1 MAPAPHLRG
10 VEGQRLAGTAL
21 ERALWDEQFGP
32 PRVRRSRFDFWISV
46 AEPWWTVDGR
56 LRYAPPADCDL
67 RHQQTAIYGTTH
79 SRVYAW
85 TVSPLGVLQAP

>member
-32 PRVRRSRFDFWISV
+32 PRVGRSRFDFWTFSSG
-46 AEPWWTVDGR
+46 AMVDGGWSWNF
-56 LRYAPPADCDL
+56 L
-67 RHQQTAIYGTTH
+67 T
-79 SRVYAW
+79 W
-85 TVSPLGVLQAP
+85 